1 MDNQYQK
8 KIRERTI
15 FFLMLLLLLFF
26 FSLVLYLH
34 DNKMN
39 VKPTDREAR
48 EENRITDHV

>member
-15 FFLMLLLLLFF
+15 FLMLLLWSFP
-26 FSLVLYLH
+26 LVLYLH

-39 VKPTDREAR
+39 VKPIDREAR
-48 EENRITDHV
+48 EANRITDPV